1 MKQLRNPFL
10 RPTLSF
16 ELNYFL
22 AQLLRVTRRLIL
34 NEALKVRI
42 PPEGVAFQQCLDR
55 FVMDAV
61 IGGRTQDSRQFPVG
75 GPWRTSLVKKQRH
88 DDMFRGLWFAW
99 ILSRR
104 EQSGH
109 AFFLKLAQPTADGAV
124 RETERVRLFF
134 RRSSPG
140 QARGN
145 RMVSLLGFTSNG
157 HFIKT
162 QGELNR
168 HRVDLLKTMS
178 GTQFHTERKCSSDFR
193 RPFSTA
199 MNNR

>member
-34 NEALKVRI
+34 NVALKVRI

-55 FVMDAV
+55 LVMDVV
-61 IGGRTQDSRQFPVG
+61 IGGRAQDSRQLPVG

-88 DDMFRGLWFAW
+88 DDMFRGLWFTRV
-99 ILSRR
+99 LSCG
-104 EQSGH
+104 EQPWH
-109 AFFLKLAQPTADGAV
+109 AFFPKPPQPTANGAV
-124 RETERVRLFF
+124 RETEGTGLFF
-134 RRSSPG
+134 RRSSPS

-145 RMVSLLGFTSNG
+145 RMVSPLSFASNG
-157 HFIKT
+157 YLIKT
-162 QGELNR
+162 QGKLNR
-168 HRVDLLKTMS
+168 H
-178 GTQFHTERKCSSDFR
+178 
-193 RPFSTA
+193 
-199 MNNR
+199 